1 AGAGEL
7 IAELGGPPGPR
18 STGVWLRPRGESAG
32 FRRSSDVAGPPL
44 PTKLCAP
51 SLYDRITDELCARR
65 TEATRARERAER
77 DICDALSA
85 AAEARGRGGGER
97 AERRA
102 AGRSEQQTR
111 LKELEEVLAQAIAIT
126 GAALAAAAEAGA
138 AALAED
144 EEAKR
149 QADLMT
155 RLTQALTK
163 LRAHAETRSGHD
175 QRARRLATARH
186 AEPVRPLLE
195 ALGEAGA
202 AVGEATGGLISLV
215 PEPGADALAGLG
227 GPEAA
232 GRAEAADIEA
242 AGLQHAADAEQGRP
256 DRDAELARLEEQAAA
271 AEERLAALERARQ
284 DL

>member
-1 AGAGEL
+1 MLLPQGEFARFL
-7 IAELGGPPGPR
+7 
-18 STGVWLRPRGESAG
+18 
-32 FRRSSDVAGPPL
+32 RSSDDVRRTL
-44 PTKLCAP
+44 LTKLFGT

-85 AAEARGRGGGER
+85 AAEAAGLGAGER
-97 AERRA
+97 AELLAAARA
-102 AGRSEQQTR
+102 EQQTR
-111 LKELEEVLAQAIAIT
+111 LKELEEGLAQAIAVT
-126 GAALAAAAEAGA
+126 GAALAAAAEAAA

-155 RLTQALTK
+155 RLTQALTE

-202 AVGEATGGLISLV
+202 AVGEATGELISLV

-227 GPEAA
+227 GRAPRRAGAGQAGPPGTHRRAGNQARRGEHHRGRARRGPPATGRGAEAPRRRRRA
-232 GRAEAADIEA
+232 GRA
-242 AGLQHAADAEQGRP
+242 RT
-256 DRDAELARLEEQAAA
+256 AAA
-271 AEERLAALERARQ
+271 
-284 DL
+284 